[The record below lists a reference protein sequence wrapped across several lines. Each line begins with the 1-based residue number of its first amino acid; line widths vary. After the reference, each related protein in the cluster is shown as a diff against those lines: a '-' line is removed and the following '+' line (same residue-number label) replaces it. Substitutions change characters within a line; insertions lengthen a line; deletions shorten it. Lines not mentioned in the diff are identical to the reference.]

1 MDFDMAIIRGQ
12 RSRGGRK
19 TWRAV
24 EAREGVGAKIV
35 KRAGNFLW
43 EVAQL
48 AKQHL
53 VVKVTVASIV
63 PNQRVSC

>member
-1 MDFDMAIIRGQ
+1 MDFEMAIIRGQ
-12 RSRGGRK
+12 RREK
-19 TWRAV
+19 DL